1 MFNFLNYPEENKV
14 LSTVM
19 EKITKEYEE
28 LKKAYE
34 GMKCPKDDKIQALRS
49 TARALETE
57 NELLLEEKKK
67 IETHTINMRAMYEQ
81 KLGELQKEFS
91 QSKDE
96 LKQSVEEKVRLV
108 DQSEKMENDT
118 LALKQE
124 LNKCQKDLEAAK
136 KQIEK
141 VNLGGIINIFYF
153 MF

>member
-1 MFNFLNYPEENKV
+1 
-14 LSTVM
+14 
-19 EKITKEYEE
+19 
-28 LKKAYE
+28 
-34 GMKCPKDDKIQALRS
+34 MKCPKDDKIQALRS

-118 LALKQE
+118 LALKQQ

>member
-1 MFNFLNYPEENKV
+1 MGILLRFDKV
-14 LSTVM
+14 NS
-19 EKITKEYEE
+19 EKEKLKNDIEE
-28 LKKAYE
+28 LRKVYE

-96 LKQSVEEKVRLV
+96 LKRSVEEKVRLV
-108 DQSEKMENDT
+108 DKSEKMENDT
-118 LALKQE
+118 LALKQQ

-141 VNLGGIINIFYF
+141 VNLEKEEISVEN
-153 MF
+153 

>member
-1 MFNFLNYPEENKV
+1 
-14 LSTVM
+14 M
-19 EKITKEYEE
+19 EKITKDYDE

-57 NELLLEEKKK
+57 NELLLDEKKK
-67 IETHTINMRAMYEQ
+67 IESHTMNMRAMYEQ
-81 KLGELQKEFS
+81 KLVELQKEFG

-96 LKQSVEEKVRLV
+96 LKQSVDEKAKLI
-108 DQSEKMENDT
+108 DQSEKMENET
-118 LALKQE
+118 LALRQQ